1 MPKRLVP
8 HNLLL
13 LLIVAAIGLL
23 IASSVGVGLGEL
35 LVKLGD
41 ATGGKVL
48 KYVALAC
55 GVLLV
60 IDLVC
65 LVLAQAVNS
74 LADSDEP
81 PDAQ

>member
-8 HNLLL
+8 HNVLLL
-13 LLIVAAIGLL
+13 LVAAAIGLL

-41 ATGGKVL
+41 ATGGRVL
-48 KYVALAC
+48 KYIALAC

-65 LVLAQAVNS
+65 LVLAQALNS
-74 LADSDEP
+74 LGDADEP

>member
-8 HNLLL
+8 QTVLLL
-13 LLIVAAIGLL
+13 LVAAAVALL
-23 IASSVGVGLGEL
+23 IASLVGVGLGEL

-41 ATGGKVL
+41 ASGGKAL
-48 KYVALAC
+48 KYIALAC
-55 GVLLV
+55 GGLLV

-74 LADSDEP
+74 LADTDEP
-81 PDAQ
+81 PDAK

>member
-1 MPKRLVP
+1 MPRRLVP
-8 HNLLL
+8 HTILLL
-13 LLIVAAIGLL
+13 LLAAAIALL
-23 IASSVGVGLGEL
+23 IASLVGVGLGEL
-35 LVKLGD
+35 LLKLGD
-41 ATGGKVL
+41 ATGGTVL

-65 LVLAQAVNS
+65 LVLAQALNS
-74 LADSDEP
+74 LTDSDEP

>member
-8 HNLLL
+8 HTVLLL
-13 LLIVAAIGLL
+13 LVAAAIALL

-41 ATGGKVL
+41 AGGGKVL
-48 KYVALAC
+48 KYIALAC

-74 LADSDEP
+74 LADTDEP
-81 PDAQ
+81 PDAK

>member
-1 MPKRLVP
+1 MRKRLVP
-8 HNLLL
+8 HNVLLPL
-13 LLIVAAIGLL
+13 VAAAIALL

-35 LVKLGD
+35 LIKLGD

-48 KYVALAC
+48 KYIALAC

-65 LVLAQAVNS
+65 LVLAQALNS
-74 LADSDEP
+74 LGDTDEP
-81 PDAQ
+81 PDAP

>member
-8 HNLLL
+8 HTVLLL
-13 LLIVAAIGLL
+13 LVAAAIALL

-48 KYVALAC
+48 KYIALAC

-81 PDAQ
+81 PDSP

>member
-8 HNLLL
+8 QTVLLL
-13 LLIVAAIGLL
+13 LVAAAIALL
-23 IASSVGVGLGEL
+23 IASSIGVGLGEL

-41 ATGGKVL
+41 GTGGKVL
-48 KYVALAC
+48 KYIALAC

-74 LADSDEP
+74 LADTDEP
-81 PDAQ
+81 PDAK